1 MRSLLFV
8 PADSARKLDKAMS
21 SGADALI
28 IDLED
33 SIALDGKA
41 RARESAAAFL
51 KDAMAN
57 AQRPVLMVRV
67 NGLQTGLTDADLDC
81 VAPAKPDAIMLPKA
95 EGGSAVVHADAKLAV
110 REAQNDLPEGHI
122 KILPIA
128 TETAAALFMVGTFAG
143 VSSRLIGMTWGAE
156 DLSAELGARANRDA
170 QGRFLDPYRLA
181 RSLCLAGAA
190 AAAVPAIDTVFV
202 DFRNDAGFR
211 RECEEACRDGFVGK
225 MAIHPAQVPIINEVF
240 TPSAEAIAHAQS
252 VIAAFAAAPGAGV
265 VGIGG
270 VMYDRPHLARAKQL
284 LARAPSSP
292 DKKLTEGGQRR
303 VAPCPRH
310 CAPWTAWAS
319 LRSAHP
325 THGWNASRM
334 PLSDRKRVRREI
346 RASPRVICPRTFRA
360 ARRDRSTSVVR
371 YGRRRRPVRL

>member
-28 IDLED
+28 VDLED

-41 RARESAAAFL
+41 SARESAAAFL
-51 KDAMAN
+51 KAATMSAT
-57 AQRPVLMVRV
+57 RPFLMVRV
-67 NGLQTGLTDADLDC
+67 NGLQTGLTDADLDAI
-81 VAPAKPDAIMLPKA
+81 APAKPDAIMLPKA
-95 EGGSAVVHADAKLAV
+95 EGGAAIVHADAKLAV
-110 REAQNDLPEGHI
+110 REAQNDLPDGHI

-128 TETAAALFMVGTFAG
+128 TETAAALFVVGSFAG
-143 VSSRLIGMTWGAE
+143 ASPRLIGMTWGAE

-190 AAAVPAIDTVFV
+190 AAGVAAIDTVFV

-252 VIAAFAAAPGAGV
+252 VIEAFAAAPGAGV

-270 VMYDRPHLARAKQL
+270 VMYDRPHLVRAKQL
-284 LARAPSSP
+284 LERAPSA
-292 DKKLTEGGQRR
+292 G
-303 VAPCPRH
+303 
-310 CAPWTAWAS
+310 
-319 LRSAHP
+319 
-325 THGWNASRM
+325 SRQTK
-334 PLSDRKRVRREI
+334 S
-346 RASPRVICPRTFRA
+346 S
-360 ARRDRSTSVVR
+360 S
-371 YGRRRRPVRL
+371 